1 MKWKNNNGAY
11 DDLRKAE
18 FAKEKLIPIE
28 WAIEIRDRSQV
39 AVMEEE
45 KNGIKKNVIIK
56 EQQEIISA
64 LRNELKKE
72 KSMRSSLEN
81 ELIECGRIPF

>member
-11 DDLRKAE
+11 DNLRKAE
-18 FAKEKLIPIE
+18 FVKEKLIPIE
-28 WAIEIRDRSQV
+28 WAIEIRDRSQI

-45 KNGIKKNVIIK
+45 KNVTKKNVIIK
-56 EQQEIISA
+56 EQQEIISS
-64 LRNELKKE
+64 LRNELKNE